1 MNLQEFKQGV
11 QNNAIDSLFCCGDAA
26 DKMAKVTSSKIRSN
40 VVLCIV
46 LKVTSYLSDFIDDEY
61 RRVNTFIL
69 LIFPTELDLE
79 LSI

>member
-26 DKMAKVTSSKIRSN
+26 DKMAKSYIIEDKIEC
-40 VVLCIV
+40 VVLCV